1 MTYAI
6 EVKDLVKQFG
16 DFQAV
21 DHIDMK
27 FETGKIT
34 ALLGPNGAGKTT
46 TISMILGLLKP
57 TSGTIQVLGQPVGTK
72 ALRERVGAMM
82 QDVKA
87 PDGLRVD
94 EVLQLFRSYYKKPLS
109 LTQLLD
115 ISGLHGEAKRRA
127 ASLSG
132 GQRRRLAFAQCLA
145 GDPEMILL
153 DEPTVGMD
161 IEARGRFWDTIRAM
175 AARGRTIILTTHDLE
190 EADAVADYITM
201 IAKGRVV
208 AEGTPAALKAQTA
221 LRTISFHV
229 QTIVTEAE
237 LLSLPGVEKVEITGA
252 RIRLHVQDTD
262 RILAEL
268 LKTSWGVSDIDVS
281 SAKLGDAFRI
291 LTQ

>member
-6 EVKDLVKQFG
+6 EVKDLVKKFG
-16 DFQAV
+16 AFQAV
-21 DHIDMK
+21 DHISMT
-27 FETGKIT
+27 FEPGKIT

-57 TSGTIQVLGQPVGTK
+57 TSGGIQVLGQPAGTK

-82 QDVKA
+82 QDAKA

-109 LTQLLD
+109 LEQLLD
-115 ISGLHGEAKRRA
+115 ISGLHGEAKKRA
-127 ASLSG
+127 SSLSG

-145 GDPEMILL
+145 GDPELILL

-221 LRTISFHV
+221 LRTISFHT

-237 LLSLPGVEKVEITGA
+237 LLTLPGVEKVEITGA

-262 RILAEL
+262 QILAEL
-268 LKTSWGVSDIDVS
+268 FKSSWGVSDIDVS
-281 SAKLGDAFRI
+281 SAKLGDAFRV

>member
-6 EVKDLVKQFG
+6 EVKDLVKRFG
-16 DFQAV
+16 DFKAV
-21 DHIDMK
+21 DHINMK
-27 FETGKIT
+27 FEKGKIT

-57 TSGTIQVLGQPVGTK
+57 TSGEVQVLGQPAGTK

-109 LTQLLD
+109 LEQLLD
-115 ISGLHGEAKRRA
+115 ISGLHGEAKKRA
-127 ASLSG
+127 SSLSG

-161 IEARGRFWDTIRAM
+161 IEARGRFWDTIRGM

-208 AEGTPAALKAQTA
+208 AEGTSAALKSQTA
-221 LRTISFHV
+221 MRTISFHT
-229 QTIVTEAE
+229 QTILTEAE
-237 LLSLPGVEKVEITGA
+237 LLALPGVEKVEIKGT

-268 LKTSWGVSDIDVS
+268 MKSSWGVSDIDVS
-281 SAKLGDAFRI
+281 SAKLGDAFRV

>member
-6 EVKDLVKQFG
+6 EVKELVKKFG
-16 DFQAV
+16 NFQAV
-21 DHIDMK
+21 DHINMT
-27 FETGKIT
+27 FEPGKIT

-46 TISMILGLLKP
+46 TISMILGLMKP
-57 TSGTIQVLGQPVGTK
+57 TSGEIQVLGQPAGTK

-82 QDVKA
+82 QDAKA

-109 LTQLLD
+109 LEQLLD
-115 ISGLHGEAKRRA
+115 ISGLHGEAKKRA
-127 ASLSG
+127 SSLSG

-145 GDPEMILL
+145 GDPELILL

-221 LRTISFHV
+221 LRTISFHT
-229 QTIVTEAE
+229 QTMVTEAE

-262 RILAEL
+262 RILGEL

-281 SAKLGDAFRI
+281 AAKLEDAFRV

>member
-109 LTQLLD
+109 LEQLLD

-127 ASLSG
+127 SSLSG

-221 LRTISFHV
+221 LRTISFHA
-229 QTIVTEAE
+229 QTIVSEAE

>member
-109 LTQLLD
+109 LEQLLD

-127 ASLSG
+127 SSLSG

-229 QTIVTEAE
+229 QTIVSEAE
-237 LLSLPGVEKVEITGA
+237 LLSLPGVEKVEIAGA

-281 SAKLGDAFRI
+281 AAKLGDAFRI

>member
-57 TSGTIQVLGQPVGTK
+57 TSGAIQVLGQPVGTK

-127 ASLSG
+127 SSLSG

-221 LRTISFHV
+221 LRTISFHA

>member
-57 TSGTIQVLGQPVGTK
+57 TSGAIQVLGQPVGTK

-127 ASLSG
+127 SSLSG

-221 LRTISFHV
+221 LRTISFHA

-281 SAKLGDAFRI
+281 AAKLGDAFRI